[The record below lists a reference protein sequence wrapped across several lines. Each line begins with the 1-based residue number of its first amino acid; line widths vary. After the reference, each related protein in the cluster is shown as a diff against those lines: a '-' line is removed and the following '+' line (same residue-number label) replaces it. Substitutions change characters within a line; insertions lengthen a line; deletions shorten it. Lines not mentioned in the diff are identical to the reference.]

1 MAIKKVELR
10 PEGINDYGDVLYPK
24 TSVDMV
30 DGLVDMVE
38 GLSEG
43 YASKSEFDTHAM
55 KKSGGTF
62 TGIVKAHPNTSNTTS
77 QIRNI
82 ILSTGDAVVG
92 EMKDGDIWIKYE

>member
-30 DGLVDMVE
+30 E

-43 YASKSEFDTHAM
+43 YASKSEFDTHAMNAM